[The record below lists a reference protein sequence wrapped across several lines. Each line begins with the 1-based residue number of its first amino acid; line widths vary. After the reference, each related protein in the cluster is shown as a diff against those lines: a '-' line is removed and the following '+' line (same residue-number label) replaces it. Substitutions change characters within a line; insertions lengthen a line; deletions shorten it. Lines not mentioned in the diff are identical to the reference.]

1 MPKAHSARA
10 RAQRETPSGSPVP
23 SRHAMSA
30 QGPRPPP
37 SSGVPA
43 ELLPPLLAEAGTVD
57 PGIFASAGNSSFMYI
72 PRPPGSGLPSAE
84 QLLGRS
90 RLKRL
95 QAVETPYIAPQP
107 PYMHHEEMKRRN
119 LILEQDVKAL
129 KKALK
134 QERRERQA
142 QEHEEQQ
149 RQQEE
154 RENRSRTREAWE
166 ADVRRVREEC
176 DRLVQAARDDKDVD
190 GGLMGELRSLQ
201 EQQRQ
206 REAQEKEER
215 VELYRRQVMR
225 RIMNR
230 DLALGYTA
238 WIEMWEAKKYAL
250 SRLREVGNRLR
261 APELSI
267 AFCEWADQWTEAE
280 QLRRFDEA
288 QKKELD
294 LLGNKKVAEAELA
307 RVRAEY
313 ERKLI
318 TAAMEQ
324 TAALQRQ
331 RIELVGTAEERA
343 GVLEA
348 QAREERIE
356 LVRRQMVRRIM
367 NRDIALGFGAWKD
380 LWEATVYAMGRLRD
394 VGNRL
399 RAPELANAFAEWCDD
414 WGETQKLSILEQQQA
429 ATMQL
434 AAERDQLL
442 KELQQARLDA
452 ETQLAAAERERT
464 AALERLRV
472 QLSGTV
478 DEQQRLREEEE
489 KAAKEERVDL
499 VRRQMVRRI
508 MNRDIALG
516 FGAWQELWQAK
527 AYAMARLREV
537 GNKLR
542 APEKSCAFELWAADW
557 DAERLAAAAAEAAR
571 QSMTIG
577 EFRSRCEQL
586 EVELK
591 AVRQDLCGVLE
602 EKRTLIETLGSLKGD
617 VSSSADALKR
627 QEEIAAAREREERV
641 DLLRRQMVRRIMN
654 RDVALGFGAWAELW
668 QSRVY
673 ALTRLREVGNRLRSP
688 EKSFAFGEW
697 AYQWEEAEHTRLLE
711 EQMQRESEL
720 LSTKALVEDELAGIR
735 KECEVK
741 LAAKDVELRVALERQ
756 KIELVGTAEERE
768 KLHEQ
773 QAKEERIDL
782 LRRQMV
788 RRIMNRDIA
797 MCFQTWL
804 GMWEAKVHA
813 LSRLRQC
820 ANALHTPGLYRG
832 FEQWFT
838 HSEEVRELKLR
849 MAEKRNQ
856 ARLEYELSQ
865 VIASSGLSSS
875 PHALSLPYVHTSR
888 RARTRAES

>member
-225 RIMNR
+225 RFMNR

-414 WGETQKLSILEQQQA
+414 S
-429 ATMQL
+429 
-434 AAERDQLL
+434 
-442 KELQQARLDA
+442 
-452 ETQLAAAERERT
+452 
-464 AALERLRV
+464 
-472 QLSGTV
+472 
-478 DEQQRLREEEE
+478 
-489 KAAKEERVDL
+489 
-499 VRRQMVRRI
+499 
-508 MNRDIALG
+508 
-516 FGAWQELWQAK
+516 
-527 AYAMARLREV
+527 
-537 GNKLR
+537 
-542 APEKSCAFELWAADW
+542 
-557 DAERLAAAAAEAAR
+557 
-571 QSMTIG
+571 
-577 EFRSRCEQL
+577 
-586 EVELK
+586 
-591 AVRQDLCGVLE
+591 
-602 EKRTLIETLGSLKGD
+602 
-617 VSSSADALKR
+617 
-627 QEEIAAAREREERV
+627 
-641 DLLRRQMVRRIMN
+641 
-654 RDVALGFGAWAELW
+654 
-668 QSRVY
+668 
-673 ALTRLREVGNRLRSP
+673 
-688 EKSFAFGEW
+688 
-697 AYQWEEAEHTRLLE
+697 
-711 EQMQRESEL
+711 
-720 LSTKALVEDELAGIR
+720 
-735 KECEVK
+735 
-741 LAAKDVELRVALERQ
+741 
-756 KIELVGTAEERE
+756 
-768 KLHEQ
+768 
-773 QAKEERIDL
+773 
-782 LRRQMV
+782 
-788 RRIMNRDIA
+788 
-797 MCFQTWL
+797 
-804 GMWEAKVHA
+804 
-813 LSRLRQC
+813 
-820 ANALHTPGLYRG
+820 
-832 FEQWFT
+832 
-838 HSEEVRELKLR
+838 
-849 MAEKRNQ
+849 
-856 ARLEYELSQ
+856 
-865 VIASSGLSSS
+865 
-875 PHALSLPYVHTSR
+875 
-888 RARTRAES
+888 